1 MKNKKVVITG
11 AAGFIGS
18 NIAHRL
24 AEENEIIAI
33 DNLSTGNKRNII
45 DIEGD
50 LDFIE
55 ASILNLEM
63 LKNAFS
69 GAEFVLHLGALPS
82 VPRSVKDPVATNEVN
97 ITGTLN
103 VLIAARDEGVK
114 RVVFSSSSSVY
125 GDTPTLPKQESM
137 KPNPLSPYAISK
149 ITGEYYCKNFY
160 NLYGLETVAL
170 RYFNVFGPRQ
180 NPESQYAAVIPKF
193 IKSLS
198 SNLQPTVYGDG
209 EQTRDFTY
217 VENVIQANVKACT
230 SNKAPGNVYNIG
242 CGKRYSINKLIA
254 LLNELLDKDIE
265 PAYLEPREGDIR
277 DSLADISSAEKDL
290 DYKPNFDFKAGLKET
305 VQWFG

>member
-24 AEENEIIAI
+24 LEENEIIAI

-55 ASILNLEM
+55 ANILNLEM

-230 SNKAPGNVYNIG
+230 SNMAPGNVYNIG
-242 CGKRYSINKLIA
+242 CGERYSINTLIA
-254 LLNELLDKDIE
+254 LLNELLNKDIE

-290 DYKPNFDFKAGLKET
+290 DYKPNLDFKAGLKET
-305 VQWFG
+305 IQWFG

>member
-24 AEENEIIAI
+24 LEENEIIAI

-55 ASILNLEM
+55 ANILNLEM

-230 SNKAPGNVYNIG
+230 SNMAPGNVYNIG
-242 CGKRYSINKLIA
+242 CGKRYSINTLIA
-254 LLNELLDKDIE
+254 LLNELLNKDIE

-290 DYKPNFDFKAGLKET
+290 NYKPNFDFKAGLKET
-305 VQWFG
+305 IQWFG